1 MAEIAAMP
9 GRIPLVVSG
18 DLHAIAEGRMM
29 RCDGLD
35 FSKKPVNVIL
45 SGPLGTGDRGWP
57 SAFRGIGA
65 SPPTHLTME
74 EDLKPIEENGF
85 ILADFTVESITVR
98 YFRFNY
104 HKQSPDMIDTL
115 EPFRVTELKR
125 S

>member
-57 SAFRGIGA
+57 SAFRDIGA